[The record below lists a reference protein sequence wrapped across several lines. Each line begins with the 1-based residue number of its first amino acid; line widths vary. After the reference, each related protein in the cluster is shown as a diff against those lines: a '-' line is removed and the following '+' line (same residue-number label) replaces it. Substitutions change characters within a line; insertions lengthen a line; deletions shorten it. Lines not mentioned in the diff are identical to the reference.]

1 MSFHA
6 IVLIMVGLAGRRCR
20 QGYFAIYYG
29 SFSIIH
35 SFILLAW
42 KPAILM
48 WFVSQVIFESVIFMM
63 AYNYLR
69 DGIVRSI
76 LLSASVFCITLNL
89 GEAIHY
95 DSFSTTYEYYSDINF
110 IIFEIIIAALA
121 FRPLYKRRL
130 RMYKGL
136 LKRRIIKNIL
146 ITIVIGS
153 SMVGCSLVPEI
164 PIPNPLE
171 AEKGIN
177 VSAQVGKT
185 NTQVTSKSLAHVEL
199 STKHTDKSSNVA
211 GTINQY
217 KEEVPVWILLAL
229 LCGWSLL
236 IPSPITYLTHR
247 RRIKELKGL
256 NEELR
261 RVYNVS
267 SQTA

>member
-1 MSFHA
+1 MWFTSQVVFEVMIFISA
-6 IVLIMVGLAGRRCR
+6 YYYLKCGTARSIVLTLT
-20 QGYFAIYYG
+20 
-29 SFSIIH
+29 
-35 SFILLAW
+35 
-42 KPAILM
+42 
-48 WFVSQVIFESVIFMM
+48 
-63 AYNYLR
+63 
-69 DGIVRSI
+69 
-76 LLSASVFCITLNL
+76 VFCITLNL
-89 GEAIHY
+89 GEAMHY
-95 DSFSTTYEYYSDINF
+95 DSFSSTYEYYHIMN
-110 IIFEIIIAALA
+110 IIILEIIIATLT